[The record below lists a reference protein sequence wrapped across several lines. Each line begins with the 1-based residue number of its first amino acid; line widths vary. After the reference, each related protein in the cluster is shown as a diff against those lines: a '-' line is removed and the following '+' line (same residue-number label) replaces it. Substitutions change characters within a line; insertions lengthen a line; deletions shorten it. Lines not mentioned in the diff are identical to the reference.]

1 MGALVTGFQTC
12 ALPIYNPDAALDEAR
27 ADAVKRARARA
38 ELYANAA
45 GLHVARI
52 VSISESG
59 SNAGYPPQRPVMYDA
74 RAEAA
79 ADTAI
84 VPGETDDTVNLQ
96 EIGRAHV

>member
-59 SNAGYPPQRPVMYDA
+59 SNAGYPPPRPVMYAA

-84 VPGETDDTVNLQ
+84 VPGETDVT